1 MASKWTGPTTTA
13 SVIDAATPE
22 AGEVIYVSDKK
33 EFRYGD
39 GTTQGGVKLYPNSL
53 GEAFVYG
60 VNRDHSYSSPTAGM
74 QKVVLNVDAGSYTN
88 VSGSFS
94 QMPVHNLKRCV
105 MDDLANRHVNY
116 YLNASNSALKAAG
129 GNADLTGVDGDVMV
143 EFPVGHYRI
152 DKYTDDS
159 SHEHTVKLISDKP
172 FPGSAP
178 FPAFYVSNGGSTL
191 QAQYMG
197 AFKAS
202 VDANSKCRSII
213 GVKPTVS
220 KTRAQFRTA
229 AVANGGTLA
238 NMLLKVWLGW
248 LAEIEFASTDVQTS
262 ISKGFS
268 EMSAYDAAYLR
279 QCGRTVSLGNGTGEI
294 IADSTAPT
302 ITVNSVVYTRY
313 LAGDSGSAKAWK
325 NESDAVIYTNT
336 DSPVQGTATYSD
348 TAMQTST
355 GYTVASVTAAGIDF
369 DLEGHWNNGASK
381 VVSCAYRG
389 VEDPWGACWEFDD
402 GIQKYQDAVSGD
414 YTKSGYWFTTDTS
427 KYTLLDSDKG
437 YGPANTPFPAAG
449 NTGANTAWVS
459 HAWPKSAGY
468 IKAYDPLTYFPTDVT
483 GSSTTYLCDYL
494 YNDASAG
501 ARVVFRGGYLYG
513 GAVDGA
519 FFVRVYG
526 ELTSAHAAFG
536 GRLAA

>member
-1 MASKWTGPTTTA
+1 MASKWKVPTTTA

-39 GTTQGGVKLYPNSL
+39 GATQGGVKLYPNSL

-74 QKVVLNVDAGSYTN
+74 QKVVLNVDAESYTN
-88 VSGSFS
+88 INGSFS

-105 MDDLANRHVNY
+105 MSSLENRTVNY
-116 YLNASNSALKAAG
+116 YLNASNSALKVDG
-129 GNADLTGVDGDVMV
+129 SNADLTGVDGDVMV

-202 VDANSKCRSII
+202 VDVNSKCRSIA
-213 GVKPTVS
+213 GVKPTVN
-220 KTRAQFRTA
+220 KTRSAFRSA

-268 EMSAYDAAYLR
+268 ELSAYDPSYLR
-279 QCGRTVSLGNGTGEI
+279 YCGRTASIGNGTGEI

-302 ITVNSVVYTRY
+302 VTVNSVVYTRY
-313 LAGDSGSAKAWK
+313 LTGDSGSAKAWK
-325 NESDAVIYTNT
+325 SEADAVIYTNT
-336 DSPVQGTATYSD
+336 DSPVQGAATYSD
-348 TAMQTST
+348 TALETST
-355 GYTVASVTAAGIDF
+355 GYTVASVTAGGTDF

-381 VVSCAYRG
+381 VVSFAYRG

-402 GIQKYQDAVSGD
+402 GIQKYQDATAGD

-427 KYTLLDSDKG
+427 KYTQLDSDKS

-449 NTGANTAWVS
+449 YTGANLAWVS
-459 HAWPKSAGY
+459 HPWPKSGGY

-483 GSSTTYLCDYL
+483 GSSSTYLCDNF
-494 YNDASAG
+494 YNDANAG
-501 ARVVFRGGYLYG
+501 ARVVIRGG
-513 GAVDGA
+513 GANNGANAGA
-519 FFVRVYG
+519 FC
-526 ELTSAHAAFG
+526 LTVTGGLAYASAAFG

>member
-1 MASKWTGPTTTA
+1 MASKWKVPTTTA

-39 GTTQGGVKLYPNSL
+39 GATQGGVKLYPNTL

-60 VNRDHSYSSPTAGM
+60 VDRDHSYSSPTSGM
-74 QKVVLNVDAGSYTN
+74 QKVVLNADAESYTN
-88 VSGSFS
+88 VSSFS
-94 QMPVHNLKRCV
+94 RMPVHNLKRCV
-105 MDDLANRHVNY
+105 MSNLATRTVNY
-116 YLNASNSALKAAG
+116 YLNASNSALKADG
-129 GNADLTGVDGDVMV
+129 SNADLTGVDGDVMV

-202 VDANSKCRSII
+202 VDVNDKCRSIA
-213 GVKPTVS
+213 GMKPTVN
-220 KTRAQFRTA
+220 KIRPAFRSA
-229 AVANGGTLA
+229 AAANGGTLA
-238 NMLLKVWLGW
+238 NMLLKVWLCW
-248 LAEIEFASTDVQTS
+248 LAEIEFASTDVQSS

-268 EMSAYDAAYLR
+268 ELSAYDPAYLR
-279 QCGRTVSLGNGTGEI
+279 YCGRTASLGNGTGEI

-302 ITVNSVVYTRY
+302 VTVNSIVYTRY
-313 LAGDSGSAKAWK
+313 LTGDSGSAKAWK
-325 NESDAVIYTNT
+325 SEADAVIYTNT
-336 DSPVQGTATYSD
+336 ASPAQGAATYSD
-348 TAMQTST
+348 TAMETST
-355 GYTVASVTAAGIDF
+355 GYTVAGVTAGGTDF
-369 DLEGHWNNGASK
+369 DLEGHWGNGASK
-381 VVSCAYRG
+381 VVSFAYRG

-402 GIQKYQDAVSGD
+402 GIQKYQDATVGD

-427 KYTLLDSDKG
+427 KYTLLDSDNS

-449 NTGANTAWVS
+449 YTGANLAWVS
-459 HAWPKSAGY
+459 LAWPKAGGY
-468 IKAYDPLTYFPTDVT
+468 IKAYDPLTYFPTDNT
-483 GSSTTYLCDYL
+483 GSSTTYLCDQF
-494 YNDASAG
+494 YNDTTSG
-501 ARVVFRGGYLYG
+501 ARSVVRGG
-513 GAVDGA
+513 GATENLLNGA
-519 FFVRVYG
+519 FSVGVG
-526 ELTSAHAAFG
+526 GGLAATNTTFCC
-536 GRLAA
+536 RLAE